1 MEEASCAAVS
11 PDGGP
16 TTTCDASAGGVSLQD
31 LVATAAAAFSALGMT
46 AILLMQMDVVSRR
59 ILSPPRLLA

>member
-11 PDGGP
+11 PDGGA

>member
-11 PDGGP
+11 PDGP
-16 TTTCDASAGGVSLQD
+16 TTTCDAAAGGVSLQD

-59 ILSPPRLLA
+59 MLSPPRLLA